1 MSSIDT
7 RREGAKTPGA
17 GIADFDDPTFDPF
30 AADEAAFGDISDT
43 YERLERLR
51 RAAPVQRGDVFS
63 LMGLTPN
70 SNLGDT
76 QQFTVLGYKEVAQIN
91 GDPETYSND
100 AYQNLL
106 GLTFGKSLT
115 VMNPPEHS
123 RYRRIFQRAFLP
135 GIVNRWGDSLV
146 APVVNALIDRFATR
160 GCADLVTEF
169 AMLYPFQIIYRQL
182 ELPEADIATF
192 HKLAVAQTL
201 TINELTRYG
210 REAAAKLGDYFR
222 NLIAERRQRPG
233 EGLIGLLVEAEV
245 DGERLP
251 EDVIIS
257 FLRQLINAAGDTT
270 YRSTGTMLVGLLSS
284 PEQYAEVCASRSL
297 VASAIEETL
306 RWDGPVVMVYR
317 TAVRNTTLG
326 GIDIPA
332 GATLGVIVGAANRD
346 PEIFPNP
353 DRFDIH
359 RHQSRHFAFGYGPH
373 VCIGQHLARL
383 EMTRALN
390 AIMDRLPN
398 LRLDPD
404 RPPPVVRGG
413 VMRTPREV
421 FVRFG

>member
-1 MSSIDT
+1 MK
-7 RREGAKTPGA
+7 AN
-17 GIADFDDPTFDPF
+17 IADFDDPSFDPF
-30 AADEAAFGDISDT
+30 AADEAAFGDIADT
-43 YERLERLR
+43 YARLERLR
-51 RAAPVQRGDVFS
+51 RAAPVHRGDAFS

-70 SNLGDT
+70 SNLSDSN
-76 QQFTVLGYKEVAQIN
+76 QFTIVGYKEVAQITA
-91 GDPETYSND
+91 DPEAFSND
-100 AYQNLL
+100 AYQHVL
-106 GLTFGKSLT
+106 GQTFGQSLT
-115 VMNPPEHS
+115 VMNAPEHA

-135 GIVNRWGDSLV
+135 GTVNRWGETLV
-146 APVVNALIDRFATR
+146 APIVNALIDKFADR
-160 GCADLVTEF
+160 GHADLVKEF

-182 ELPEADIATF
+182 ELPESDIATF

-201 TINELTRYG
+201 TINDLMRYG

-222 NLIAERRQRPG
+222 RLIAERRSCPND
-233 EGLIGLLVEAEV
+233 GLIGLLVETEV
-245 DGERLP
+245 DGEKLP

-270 YRSTGTMLVGLLSS
+270 YRSTGTMFVGLLSS
-284 PEQYAEVCASRSL
+284 PEQYAQVRADRAL
-297 VASAIEETL
+297 VANVIEETL

-317 TAVRNTTLG
+317 TAARDTSLG
-326 GIDIPA
+326 GVDIPA

-346 PEIFPNP
+346 PNVFEDP

-359 RHQSRHFAFGYGPH
+359 RGRSRHFAFGYGPH

-404 RPPPVVRGG
+404 KPPPVVRGG